1 MKTFSEKE
9 QRILKYIV
17 HNRHSHTFVLA
28 NVFNEW
34 FDHSG
39 ISFNLNTGDII
50 YDLNDN
56 IDVDK
61 ILKDEYGI
69 IEVALLVKY
78 LVDKG
83 YIYVIKDSKGEIDI
97 KKLGKNLSGTNIFH
111 TLPKDIVTIIKQS
124 LYRVFVANDLV
135 ELVNNEFQ
143 SIETRQMLLAISQL
157 TQAQEQ
163 LNVSQKQ
170 LTEVRKQTCE
180 LKKQT
185 NEIVNQTKEV
195 HSQLEEAKL
204 QTQCA
209 ETQSQEAK
217 EQTKRAKKQTGLA
230 WGALI
235 CAIVTVIVTI
245 VVPFISDDDK
255 CQKDILLQLNHIN
268 GVVIQSNND
277 LDSINNNL
285 DSIKY
290 ISSKI
295 LKQNERIQQTT
306 KKRNK

>member
-1 MKTFSEKE
+1 MKTFNLKE
-9 QRILKYIV
+9 QQILEYIV
-17 HNRHSHTFVLA
+17 RNRNSNTFVLA
-28 NVFNEW
+28 NVFNQW
-34 FDHSG
+34 FDQTG
-39 ISFNLNTGDII
+39 VSFNVDTGAII
-50 YDLNDN
+50 YDLNG
-56 IDVDK
+56 DVDIDR
-61 ILKDEYGI
+61 ILKDEHGI

-217 EQTKRAKKQTGLA
+217 EQTKRAKQQTGLA

-268 GVVIQSNND
+268 GVAIQSNND

>member
-17 HNRHSHTFVLA
+17 YNRHSHTFVLA

-34 FDHSG
+34 FDQSG

-157 TQAQEQ
+157 TQAREQ

-185 NEIVNQTKEV
+185 TEIVNQTKEV

-268 GVVIQSNND
+268 GVAIQSNNG

>member
-17 HNRHSHTFVLA
+17 RNRNSNTFVLA
-28 NVFNEW
+28 NVFNQW
-34 FDHSG
+34 FDQTG
-39 ISFNLNTGDII
+39 VSFNVDTGAII
-50 YDLNDN
+50 YDLNG
-56 IDVDK
+56 DVDIDR
-61 ILKDEYGI
+61 ILKDEHGI

-83 YIYVIKDSKGEIDI
+83 YIYVIQDSKGEIDI

-268 GVVIQSNND
+268 GVAIQSNND

>member
-1 MKTFSEKE
+1 MKTFNLKE
-9 QRILKYIV
+9 QQILEYIV
-17 HNRHSHTFVLA
+17 RNRNSNTFVLA
-28 NVFNEW
+28 NVFNQW
-34 FDHSG
+34 FDQTG
-39 ISFNLNTGDII
+39 VSFNVDTGAII
-50 YDLNDN
+50 YDLNG
-56 IDVDK
+56 DVDIDR
-61 ILKDEYGI
+61 ILKDEHGI

-111 TLPKDIVTIIKQS
+111 TLPNDIVTIIKQS

-217 EQTKRAKKQTGLA
+217 EQTKRAKQQTGLA

-268 GVVIQSNND
+268 GVAIQSNNN

>member
-9 QRILKYIV
+9 QKILEYIV
-17 HNRHSHTFVLA
+17 YNRNSNTFVLA
-28 NVFNEW
+28 NVFNQW
-34 FDHSG
+34 LDRTG
-39 ISFNLNTGDII
+39 VSFNVDTGEIR
-50 YDLNDN
+50 YDCNCN
-56 IDVDK
+56 VNVDR
-61 ILKDEYGI
+61 ILKDEHGI

-83 YIYVIKDSKGEIDI
+83 YIYVIQDSKGEVDI
-97 KKLGKNLSGTNIFH
+97 KKLGKNLSGTNILH
-111 TLPKDIVTIIKQS
+111 ILPKDIAKIIKQS
-124 LYRVFVANDLV
+124 LYRVFVTNDLV

-143 SIETRQMLLAISQL
+143 PIETRQLIFAISQL
-157 TQAQEQ
+157 TQAQKQ
-163 LNVSQKQ
+163 LEIAQKQ
-170 LTEVRKQTCE
+170 LATTENQTNE
-180 LKKQT
+180 LQKQT
-185 NEIVNQTKEV
+185 NEIHEQTNKV
-195 HSQLEEAKL
+195 QLQLDEARE
-204 QTQCA
+204 QTQLVK
-209 ETQSQEAK
+209 EQSLEAK
-217 EQTKRAKKQTGLA
+217 EQTKRAEKQTGLA

-268 GVVIQSNND
+268 GVAIQSNND

>member
-1 MKTFSEKE
+1 M
-9 QRILKYIV
+9 
-17 HNRHSHTFVLA
+17 
-28 NVFNEW
+28 
-34 FDHSG
+34 
-39 ISFNLNTGDII
+39 
-50 YDLNDN
+50 
-56 IDVDK
+56 
-61 ILKDEYGI
+61 
-69 IEVALLVKY
+69 
-78 LVDKG
+78 
-83 YIYVIKDSKGEIDI
+83 
-97 KKLGKNLSGTNIFH
+97 
-111 TLPKDIVTIIKQS
+111 
-124 LYRVFVANDLV
+124 
-135 ELVNNEFQ
+135 
-143 SIETRQMLLAISQL
+143 
-157 TQAQEQ
+157 
-163 LNVSQKQ
+163 
-170 LTEVRKQTCE
+170 
-180 LKKQT
+180 
-185 NEIVNQTKEV
+185 NQTKEV

-204 QTQCA
+204 QTRCA

-268 GVVIQSNND
+268 GVAIQSNND